1 MYIFQIIYNKPYSN
15 IERMILF
22 LRVESILKYSSQI
35 KLTLVPVLYIGQKVI
50 TKAEKKSRVLP
61 VQ

>member
-50 TKAEKKSRVLP
+50 TKAKKSRVLP
-61 VQ
+61 GQ